1 MYTQLRIPYS
11 VLFAVKSVILMSF
24 LILELNRLMAA
35 LDTAAD
41 KVLSSS
47 EAFTP
52 ERKKRVISDVP
63 SSLVP
68 PTDAPEWAI
77 KSDSNCGTNGKG
89 VG

>member
-1 MYTQLRIPYS
+1 MNRFLCIHS
-11 VLFAVKSVILMSF
+11 GLFAVKSVILMSF

-68 PTDAPEWAI
+68 PTDVTEWAI
-77 KSDSNCGTNGKG
+77 KSDSNCGTNDKG